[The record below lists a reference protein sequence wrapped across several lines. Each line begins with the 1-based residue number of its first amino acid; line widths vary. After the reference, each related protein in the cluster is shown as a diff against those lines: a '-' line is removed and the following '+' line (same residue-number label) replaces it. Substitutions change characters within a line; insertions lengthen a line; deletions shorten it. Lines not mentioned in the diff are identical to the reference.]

1 MGDRR
6 CIDRRDDPRLGDDI
20 GAPLAFRLKF
30 MAALA
35 VGATPAKARS

>member
-6 CIDRRDDPRLGDDI
+6 CIARGDDSRLGDDI

-30 MAALA
+30 LAALA
-35 VGATPAKARS
+35 VIAACLLYEI